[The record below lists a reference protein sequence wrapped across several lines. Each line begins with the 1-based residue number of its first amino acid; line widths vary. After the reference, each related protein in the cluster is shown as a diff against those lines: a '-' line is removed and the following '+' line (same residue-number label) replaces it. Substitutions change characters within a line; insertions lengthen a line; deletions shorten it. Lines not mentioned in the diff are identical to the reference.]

1 MQYEPFEELIASKRI
16 LLANLV
22 APDAEALDPGA
33 RQEPV
38 ATAIEFDGDA
48 ASPGVVEM
56 LLKDRRKLDQL
67 LRDPIEQRR
76 LIPRLLAVAVGGF
89 SIYGFVAT
97 VVLNGLAT
105 TYQTWW
111 ELVPQATWGHRTV
124 GNLLL
129 AYTIGLIAA
138 NGICLPSFYF
148 YSLLAGVRT
157 SMLSVAAQALKGM
170 AAGAVALVGILPI
183 YMALA
188 LTALVFTAPETLVE
202 SWVILGL
209 LLPFMAGIWG
219 ATCLYEGFTGFA
231 DTIPAACR
239 GNRACFLRRLILA
252 WSGCY
257 TCVTPLVIYTLWNFF
272 SGSLGG

>member
-1 MQYEPFEELIASKRI
+1 
-16 LLANLV
+16 
-22 APDAEALDPGA
+22 
-33 RQEPV
+33 
-38 ATAIEFDGDA
+38 
-48 ASPGVVEM
+48 M
-56 LLKDRRKLDQL
+56 LLKDRRRLDQL
-67 LRDPIEQRR
+67 LRDDVEQRR

-89 SIYGFVAT
+89 AIYGFVAT

-105 TYQTWW
+105 TYHTWW
-111 ELVPQATWGHRTV
+111 ELVPQATWGDRTI

-148 YSLLAGVRT
+148 YSLLAGVRM
-157 SMLSVAAQALKGM
+157 SMLFGRS
-170 AAGAVALVGILPI
+170 AGAERDGGRSSRAGGN
-183 YMALA
+183 
-188 LTALVFTAPETLVE
+188 TADLHGACAECFGVHRAESLVE

-209 LLPFMAGIWG
+209 LLPFIAGTWG
-219 ATCLYEGFTGFA
+219 AACLYEGFAGFA

-257 TCVTPLVIYTLWNFF
+257 TCVTPLVTYTLWNFF